1 MANKKRHEIQKWR
14 LTFCQLMTHSLVFG
28 KVGLLQVNSSHSVKQ
43 VRLVLHDF
51 LHVWKRGRGSAE
63 EKSAK
68 ELPPPSGQI
77 WNLVQFFKN
86 QTKLKSFSFSNV
98 PYDTDDCS
106 QRYFSFSLSRQEFY
120 RWITSTKVKGGEKAR
135 VAWWS
140 PRRCYWRQKIF
151 TVIFEWDKRNK
162 NSGATFDG
170 AAHKKLRH
178 EIYFFFRRRNTLP
191 VWCRLFALCNR
202 PRSFTY
208 SSANQIILL
217 YSFVTKVTKCFTN
230 GNSFDLIA
238 VVFFRLRIVSARL
251 YPKGIRPVTLI
262 LIFERFWACR
272 HFCDT
277 RKKSCCFPY
286 ARQCLGEIVDWHQ
299 HKLSDC

>member
-43 VRLVLHDF
+43 VKLILHNFCMFENVAAELQKKRAPRSYRHLAAKFETWFNFSKTKQIEIVFVFQRTVRPRTIVPSVIF
-51 LHVWKRGRGSAE
+51 L
-63 EKSAK
+63 
-68 ELPPPSGQI
+68 
-77 WNLVQFFKN
+77 
-86 QTKLKSFSFSNV
+86 
-98 PYDTDDCS
+98 
-106 QRYFSFSLSRQEFY
+106 SLSH
-120 RWITSTKVKGGEKAR
+120 VKNFIAESRPQKSRAVRKPAR
-135 VAWWS
+135 CVIVAAKMLLAS
-140 PRRCYWRQKIF
+140 KNLHGHLQ
-151 TVIFEWDKRNK
+151 WDKSNK

-178 EIYFFFRRRNTLP
+178 EIYFFFRRAATLCRPADAVCLLCAIGRP
-191 VWCRLFALCNR
+191 VSPIHR
-202 PRSFTY
+202 
-208 SSANQIILL
+208 Q
-217 YSFVTKVTKCFTN
+217 VTKCFAN

-262 LIFERFWACR
+262 LIFERFWAYR

-286 ARQCLGEIVDWHQ
+286 AWQCPGEIVDWHQ